1 MPPCPGALAHQILA
15 MICSTPL
22 SVWYDGQ
29 CPVCRQEVSLYRRID
44 KKHLIDWIDIG
55 ALSDDQLP
63 PSKSRNDLLGRF
75 HARPA
80 GHDGQHGNGDGYR
93 IGVDAFA
100 AIWRRLP
107 GLNRLAF
114 VFGTPGLRQ
123 LAQLAYLGFLKW
135 QRRHRARR
143 IAAPTG

>member
-1 MPPCPGALAHQILA
+1 
-15 MICSTPL
+15 MISSMPL

-29 CPVCRQEVSLYRRID
+29 CPVCRQEVALYRRID
-44 KKHLIDWIDIG
+44 KRHLIDWIDIG
-55 ALSDDQLP
+55 TLSDEQVP
-63 PSKSRNDLLGRF
+63 PGKSRDELLGRF
-75 HARPA
+75 HARSTSNN
-80 GHDGQHGNGDGYR
+80 GQHDGGDGYR
-93 IGVDAFA
+93 TGVDAFA

-114 VFGTPGLRQ
+114 VFRTPGLRQ

-143 IAAPTG
+143 IAATTG

>member
-1 MPPCPGALAHQILA
+1 
-15 MICSTPL
+15 MISSMPL
-22 SVWYDGQ
+22 SVWFDGQ
-29 CPVCRQEVSLYRRID
+29 CPVCRQEVALYRRID

-55 ALSDDQLP
+55 ALSDEQLP
-63 PSKSRNDLLGRF
+63 PGKGRDDLLGRF
-75 HARPA
+75 HARSA
-80 GHDGQHGNGDGYR
+80 GHDDQYGGGGGGGYR

-143 IAAPTG
+143 IAATTG